1 MIEGESS
8 RVLGILSEAAT
19 STDRAA
25 RVPQSASQLRSLTA
39 TLEQHGHSEVAAQ
52 LDALSAEE
60 VAYAR
65 LIRDRGGRRALVSS
79 GGLSGGGGGGGGGGG
94 VGVGA
99 AAAAA
104 ASDDAAVGAHMR
116 DLAALLRSDE
126 GAVRLLPAVP
136 AGSRLAE
143 LGALLGQVT
152 VFAGRR
158 LASSKARIADDAKLV
173 ANRSA
178 RISVGEAELVA
189 LEGTLRTAKAAH
201 KRELAEL
208 EERSGRLRDELRVCT
223 GASEEALKGVQAA
236 FATRV
241 ALTQEAYGATEATQ
255 RELLMKLQADYRAA
269 CDAHAE
275 AEVALRKKVVRAR
288 LERDTAL
295 KEYDGVVGAL
305 REKLAAVSAVAEE
318 HAAVEDYAQY
328 YARVDAELAKRAR
341 EAAEVAREQLHNVTL
356 RDWIFAHRCRKF
368 ISPWIA
374 KMRKDIAAAKKQA
387 KAKK

>member
-8 RVLGILSEAAT
+8 RVLGILREATA

-39 TLEQHGHSEVAAQ
+39 SLESAGHAEVAAQ
-52 LDALSAEE
+52 LDSLSAEE

-65 LIRDRGGRRALVSS
+65 LIRDRGGRHGMRGGSSSSS
-79 GGLSGGGGGGGGGGG
+79 GVGGGGGGGAT
-94 VGVGA
+94 V
-99 AAAAA
+99 A
-104 ASDDAAVGAHMR
+104 ASMPDDAAVGGHFS

-126 GAVRLLPAVP
+126 GAVRLLPPVP

-143 LGALLGQVT
+143 LAALLGSVT
-152 VFAGRR
+152 ALAARR
-158 LASSKARIADDAKLV
+158 LATSKARMADDAKLV

-178 RISVGEAELVA
+178 RIAAGEAELLV
-189 LEGTLRTAKAAH
+189 LEETLQRNKAAH
-201 KRELAEL
+201 KMELAEL
-208 EERSGRLRDELRVCT
+208 EGKSGRLRDELGVCK

-241 ALTQEAYGATEATQ
+241 ALTQEAYGATDATQ

-288 LERDTAL
+288 LERETAL
-295 KEYDGVVGAL
+295 KEYDTVVTAL
-305 REKLAAVSAVAEE
+305 RHKLAAMGAVAEE
-318 HAAVEDYAQY
+318 QAAVDDYAQY
-328 YARVDAELAKRAR
+328 YARVDAEVAKRER
-341 EAAEVAREQLHNVTL
+341 EAAEIAREHLVNVTL

-368 ISPWIA
+368 LKPWIA
-374 KMRKDIAAAKKQA
+374 KMRKDWAAAKKAA